1 MRESCDE
8 NLEMKADVLQKGRG
22 DKIKTA
28 LGEIAIY
35 AAIFVLCL
43 FLVPEFVCCKYA
55 VEGAS
60 MENTLQEKQQVIG
73 EKVSYLFSDP
83 KRYDVVV
90 VNPYDNQKEN
100 YYVKRVMGLPG
111 ETIEIRNGVLKVNGE
126 VIDDKYIK
134 EPMMEETDY
143 GPVTLKKDEYFVMG
157 DNRNRSIDS
166 REKEIG
172 PIPKERFVAKIIIR
186 VWPLDKISLIK

>member
-8 NLEMKADVLQKGRG
+8 NLEMKADVLQKSRG

-111 ETIEIRNGVLKVNGE
+111 ETIEITNGVLKVNGE